1 MFPRRR
7 RCLIHAGWLKT
18 ANRRC
23 SVLLQL
29 EAVRQNVSW
38 PLVDQQ
44 LAFSPWLLL
53 RLHGNVVAIV
63 PRYDLGHRAPFTNV
77 GANLTGAIQ
86 YEVVEIRAEH
96 LVGHGSSWEQGFA
109 KIELPDVV
117 SALARELG
125 PELLRIAPFLD
136 LIVNPKLV
144 EQHEVLWQKRFA
156 HVEPGKTLL
165 LENGGLVASLTKV
178 MAVEAPADRHR

>member
-1 MFPRRR
+1 
-7 RCLIHAGWLKT
+7 
-18 ANRRC
+18 
-23 SVLLQL
+23 
-29 EAVRQNVSW
+29 
-38 PLVDQQ
+38 
-44 LAFSPWLLL
+44 
-53 RLHGNVVAIV
+53 
-63 PRYDLGHRAPFTNV
+63 
-77 GANLTGAIQ
+77 
-86 YEVVEIRAEH
+86 VVEIRAEH

-178 MAVEAPADRHR
+178 DGSRGACGAATDNGDVARVSLHEADATTTYFEESGDDRF